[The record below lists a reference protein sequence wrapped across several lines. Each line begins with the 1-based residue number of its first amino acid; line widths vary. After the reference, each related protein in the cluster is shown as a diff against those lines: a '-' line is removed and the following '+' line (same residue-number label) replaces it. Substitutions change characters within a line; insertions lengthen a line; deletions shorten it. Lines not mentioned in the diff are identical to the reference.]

1 MATYQVL
8 YWSDIPVQVR
18 ANEGRDRASKPLSD
32 RFQEAVDAAA
42 MAAGLIGSDAYTEQF
57 RWSEPKGRKA
67 RPKQWLPRS
76 PMGWRPASQ
85 PSTGARPPKRCASGA
100 ATEAGALL
108 FTPRLRAFL

>member
-1 MATYQVL
+1 MATYQIL

-57 RWSEPKGRKA
+57 RWSEPQAQEGTPKA
-67 RPKQWLPRS
+67 VV
-76 PMGWRPASQ
+76 
-85 PSTGARPPKRCASGA
+85 A
-100 ATEAGALL
+100 AVADGLEAGFA
-108 FTPRLRAFL
+108 TIDWRQTAETLRVRRGD